1 MKFFHRRDRK
11 ERIRNPDDFFG
22 SVSLRSLR
30 LSGNLFLKSPFSHTA
45 LLFVLATMFC
55 SFAPSPVLAQS
66 VDSNIQEGISEYRQQ
81 NFEQAEINFSRAQKE
96 QPDNPRL
103 NYNLANSHYKNGK
116 YPEALKSYTHTTGN
130 DAPPELKKNSLY
142 NSGNTLY
149 RMGKLEESI
158 SAYKKA
164 LEISPEDMD
173 AKFNLEF
180 VREKLKEKNQQD
192 QKQNS
197 SQNEDS
203 DGNNNPQQTPSSN
216 NDANKKDDRQNQAQ
230 KDNQETS
237 EEPKQDTDPSTPE
250 QKESNPTELAGN
262 QGNSISKDQAEQ
274 WLSGLDEDLKK
285 FSQKQARQEKEN
297 APVSNRD
304 W

>member
-1 MKFFHRRDRK
+1 MKIFHRRDRK
-11 ERIRNPDDFFG
+11 ERRGNLKYFFG
-22 SVSLRSLR
+22 SVSLRALR
-30 LSGNLFLKSPFSHTA
+30 LCGKIFIKSSFSHPA
-45 LLFVLATMFC
+45 LLLILATIFC
-55 SFAPSPVLAQS
+55 FFAPIPVLAQS
-66 VDSNIQEGISEYRQQ
+66 VDSNIQEGITDYRQQ
-81 NFEQAEINFSRAQKE
+81 NFEQAEINFRKAQKE

-130 DAPPELKKNSLY
+130 DTPPDLKKNSLY

-164 LEISPEDMD
+164 LEITPGDMD

-192 QKQNS
+192 QKQNQ
-197 SQNEDS
+197 SQNGDS
-203 DGNNNPQQTPSSN
+203 GNSKNPQQTPSPN
-216 NDANKKDDRQNQAQ
+216 NDSDKNDDRQNSAQ

-237 EEPKQDTDPSTPE
+237 EEPKQETDPSTSE
-250 QKESNPTELAGN
+250 QKESNPSELAEN
-262 QGNSISKDQAEQ
+262 QGNSISKNQAEQ

-285 FSQKQARQEKEN
+285 FSQKQARQEKGN
-297 APVSNRD
+297 ASVSSRD